1 VISQNVLEE
10 DADVR
15 NWRDADAEERDADD
29 EERYGR
35 SVGNGERRGT
45 ERKDDKERRNRNES
59 ARISKNVGK
68 CANAKEG
75 EKAENGGKAEKES
88 IENDGKKG
96 RYAVAERR

>member
-35 SVGNGERRGT
+35 SVGNGERRGR
-45 ERKDDKERRNRNES
+45 EDDKERRNRNES

-88 IENDGKKG
+88 IETDGKKG

>member
-1 VISQNVLEE
+1 MISQNVLEE
-10 DADVR
+10 DAGVR

-29 EERYGR
+29 EERYER
-35 SVGNGERRGT
+35 SVGNGERRGR
-45 ERKDDKERRNRNES
+45 EDDKERRNRNES
-59 ARISKNVGK
+59 ARLSKNVGK